1 MPIHP
6 GQSDPETTVVVNSD
20 FGPFTLDLQ
29 RLDDVKELIALGK
42 KKPDERD
49 PFSVI
54 VEEYLG
60 GHYLHYTR
68 YWNQNLGRL
77 IKLFSQEFLIE
88 KDWNVMEEF
97 KLQKNRKVNPIFKV
111 VKIPGGKTSNFFTL
125 GSVY

>member
-6 GQSDPETTVVVNSD
+6 GRGNRETTVVVNSE

-54 VEEYLG
+54 VE
-60 GHYLHYTR
+60 
-68 YWNQNLGRL
+68 
-77 IKLFSQEFLIE
+77 
-88 KDWNVMEEF
+88 
-97 KLQKNRKVNPIFKV
+97 
-111 VKIPGGKTSNFFTL
+111 
-125 GSVY
+125 